1 MPSLAAQQLEKK
13 AQRQLSKHPFVED
26 DFKSSLDRLAL
37 SKPVIR
43 KLNDILY
50 FHTSQLGLQ
59 ELLRYADRNSMAHG
73 REVRLPFLDHE
84 LIQFVFS
91 LPAHFKIKNGWT
103 KWILRSSMENQLP
116 EQIVWRK
123 EKVGFEPPQ
132 VQWMQDTRIKE
143 RIMESRKL
151 LIKEKILKPEVMQ
164 KPVQASTAHE
174 DGNDDFRYLCSA
186 ALLTS

>member
-1 MPSLAAQQLEKK
+1 
-13 AQRQLSKHPFVED
+13 
-26 DFKSSLDRLAL
+26 LDRLAL
-37 SKPVIR
+37 SKPVVR

-50 FHTSQLGLQ
+50 FNTSQLGLQ

-91 LPAHFKIKNGWT
+91 LPAHFKINNGWT
-103 KWILRSSMENQLP
+103 KWILRISMENQLP

-132 VQWMQDTRIKE
+132 VQWMNDRRMNEK
-143 RIMESRKL
+143 IMDSRKL
-151 LIKEKILKPEVMQ
+151 LVKEKILKPSVMQ
-164 KPVQASTAHE
+164 EPVRTNNAHE
-174 DGNDDFRYLCSA
+174 AGNDDFRYLCSA
-186 ALLTS
+186 ALLST